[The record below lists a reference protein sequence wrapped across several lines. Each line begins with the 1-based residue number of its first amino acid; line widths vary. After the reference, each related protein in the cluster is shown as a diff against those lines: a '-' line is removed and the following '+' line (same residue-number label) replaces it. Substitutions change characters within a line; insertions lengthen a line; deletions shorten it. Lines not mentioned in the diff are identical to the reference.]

1 MSLDEAA
8 ERVLASGDVLA
19 EEPFVHFELGTAIR
33 NSFGL
38 WGANKEL
45 LRSCGS
51 ETMSADDALAI
62 ILKRA
67 SEIQR
72 NRKKIRDGVNI
83 DSQRLRKGRDKETS
97 RVTDGEVSAQTIEQ
111 QAVEAPW
118 RAYPTYIDSLIREMK
133 DAVECEAFLKEMQRC
148 PEQYRK
154 VLRNGWVCVTIWAIN
169 QALSQ
174 SFNDHLE
181 VAAASLKMLIERV
194 VTEKEWFDPYLCEAI
209 QPHMD
214 ELMPDAWTS
223 KDGRPIFPVA

>member
-1 MSLDEAA
+1 
-8 ERVLASGDVLA
+8 LA

-83 DSQRLRKGRDKETS
+83 DSQRLRKGHDKETS

-111 QAVEAPW
+111 QAVEASW
-118 RAYPTYIDSLIREMK
+118 RAYPTYIDSLI
-133 DAVECEAFLKEMQRC
+133 
-148 PEQYRK
+148 
-154 VLRNGWVCVTIWAIN
+154 
-169 QALSQ
+169 
-174 SFNDHLE
+174 
-181 VAAASLKMLIERV
+181 
-194 VTEKEWFDPYLCEAI
+194 
-209 QPHMD
+209 
-214 ELMPDAWTS
+214 
-223 KDGRPIFPVA
+223 

>member
-45 LRSCGS
+45 APCGS
-51 ETMSADDALAI
+51 ETMSADDALVI

-83 DSQRLRKGRDKETS
+83 DSQRLRKGHDKETS

-111 QAVEAPW
+111 QAVEASW
-118 RAYPTYIDSLIREMK
+118 RAYPTYIDSLI
-133 DAVECEAFLKEMQRC
+133 
-148 PEQYRK
+148 
-154 VLRNGWVCVTIWAIN
+154 
-169 QALSQ
+169 
-174 SFNDHLE
+174 
-181 VAAASLKMLIERV
+181 
-194 VTEKEWFDPYLCEAI
+194 
-209 QPHMD
+209 
-214 ELMPDAWTS
+214 
-223 KDGRPIFPVA
+223 